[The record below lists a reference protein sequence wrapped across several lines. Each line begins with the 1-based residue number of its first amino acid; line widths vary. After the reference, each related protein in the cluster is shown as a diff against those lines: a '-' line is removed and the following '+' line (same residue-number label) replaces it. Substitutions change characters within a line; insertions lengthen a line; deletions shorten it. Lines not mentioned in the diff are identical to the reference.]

1 MKKQVDEGS
10 EEEQEVETPKK
21 KKGEKWIA
29 QDIPTATEPMVVN
42 TEDGKVYPQTVIN
55 SIILNKLE
63 KIEKA
68 LLS

>member
-1 MKKQVDEGS
+1 MVEKKEK
-10 EEEQEVETPKK
+10 EE

-42 TEDGKVYPQTVIN
+42 TEDGKAYPQTVIN
-55 SIILNKLE
+55 AIILNKLE
-63 KIEKA
+63 NIEKA